1 MLNKLLAFQKQYRML
16 QPGDRV
22 FCAVSGG
29 ADSVALLFA
38 MYLLRE
44 KLQITVEAAHF
55 NHHLR
60 DEESDRDEAFVQAL
74 CARYEIPLHLGS
86 GQITAG
92 KKGLEA
98 AARVA
103 RYDFFSGLP
112 GKIATA
118 HTADDNA
125 ETVLMH
131 LVRGTGLKGLGGI
144 APVRGQ
150 LIRPMLSVTRQ
161 EVLAFLAEYNLSWVQ
176 DSSNDSDVFLRNRLR
191 HHVMPLLI
199 RENPNLAENLS
210 ATALRLREDEEVL
223 SAMVQTHIP
232 GVEELRSMPTALRSR
247 WISGFLQQNGVPE
260 PDSKHI
266 GMVQNLIF
274 SNKPSAAVK
283 FPGGVTVR
291 RSYNRLE
298 VSQAPQPL
306 ETRQLQVPCRVEL
319 PALGLIVSVD
329 HANSCSRNTDC
340 FTVHAGSG
348 LCLRSRLP
356 GDTIRLTGGTKEL
369 RKIYIDRKIPAH
381 QRLQLPVLADDR
393 GVLGAWSVGANLD
406 RLATQLPALE
416 IRFERKIIHG
426 GQNRDDTD

>member
-22 FCAVSGG
+22 ICAVSGG

-60 DEESDRDEAFVQAL
+60 GAESDRDEAFVQAL
-74 CARYEIPLHLGS
+74 CERYEIPLYLGS
-86 GQITAG
+86 GQVIAG

-98 AARVA
+98 AARAA
-103 RYDFFSGLP
+103 RYDFFSGLT

-161 EVLAFLAEYNLSWVQ
+161 EVLAFLDEYNLSWIQ
-176 DSSNDSDVFLRNRLR
+176 DSSNDADIFLRNRLR
-191 HHVMPLLI
+191 HHVMPLLV
-199 RENPNLAENLS
+199 RENPSFAESLS
-210 ATALRLREDEEVL
+210 ATALRLRQDEEVL
-223 SAMVQTHIP
+223 SGLVQTDIT
-232 GVEELRSMPTALRSR
+232 GVDELRRMQPALRNR
-247 WISGFLQQNGVPE
+247 WIRGFLQQNAVQE

-266 GMVQNLIF
+266 QQIQDLIF
-274 SNKPSAAVK
+274 SQKPSAIVK
-283 FPGGVTVR
+283 FPEGVTIR
-291 RSYNRLE
+291 RCYDKLE
-298 VSQAPQPL
+298 VSQVIQSLEIQP
-306 ETRQLQVPCRVEL
+306 LQVPCRVEI
-319 PALGLIVSVD
+319 PPLGLTVCVD
-329 HANSCSRNTDC
+329 HASSCSSGTDC
-340 FTVHAGSG
+340 FTVQAGSG

-356 GDTIRLTGGTKEL
+356 GDTIRLSGGTKEL
-369 RKIYIDRKIPAH
+369 RKVYIDRKIPAH
-381 QRLQLPVLADDR
+381 QRLQLPVIADDC
-393 GVLGAWSVGANLD
+393 GVLGVWPLGANLD
-406 RLATQLPALE
+406 RLATQLPALQ
-416 IRFERKIIHG
+416 IRFERKIMHG
-426 GQNRDDTD
+426 GQNRDDTN